1 MARTFLDI
9 VNEAL
14 GDDFDATTWR
24 ARAQQYVNE
33 AVHRVARRA
42 HIPALEQTQTITTV
56 NGTSTYALDSDAV
69 RILSISNTDDRD
81 PLTEVD
87 ISDIDDFDASSGKP
101 QAVAL
106 SVNQF
111 VFWPTPDGAYNL
123 QVRYLGDPVFSADT
137 DTTTSIGW
145 PDDYADLLVTYARM
159 RLFRGQDDFDAAGQ
173 YRGEFEAELL
183 RLKSDLHRQSPRRV
197 RRVGD
202 RRLGTSPSPRIPRP

>member
-1 MARTFLDI
+1 VARTFLDI

-14 GDDFDATTWR
+14 SNDFDATTYR
-24 ARAQQYVNE
+24 ARAQQYVEE

-42 HIPALEQTQTITTV
+42 HIPSLEQTQTITTA

-69 RILSISNTDDRD
+69 RILSISNTADHD
-81 PLTEVD
+81 PVPEVD
-87 ISDIDDFDASSGKP
+87 VDEIDNYDVSSGKP
-101 QAVAL
+101 LVVAL
-106 SVNQF
+106 SANQL
-111 VFWPTPDGAYNL
+111 VFWPTPDAVYSF
-123 QVRYLGDPVFSADT
+123 QVRYLGDPVFSSDT
-137 DTTTSIGW
+137 DTTTGVGF

-159 RLFRGQDDFDAAGQ
+159 RLFRSEDDFDAAAQ